1 MVDRTF
7 QGTGRPYKEKGNI
20 RIFSESTSQLELVW
34 HRDKEDRIIY
44 PLHKTNW
51 KFQID
56 NDIPRTIEKEIF
68 IPKGVYHRLIK
79 GTGDLKLN
87 IQKLG

>member
-1 MVDRTF
+1 MDQTF
-7 QGTGRPYKEKGNI
+7 LDTGRPYIEEGNV
-20 RIFSESTSQLELVW
+20 RTFLESTSQLEFVW
-34 HRDKEDRIIY
+34 HRDKEDRIISAVS
-44 PLHKTNW
+44 KTDW

-56 NDIPRTIEKEIF
+56 NDIPKTIEKEIF

-79 GTGDLKLN
+79 GTGDLKLK